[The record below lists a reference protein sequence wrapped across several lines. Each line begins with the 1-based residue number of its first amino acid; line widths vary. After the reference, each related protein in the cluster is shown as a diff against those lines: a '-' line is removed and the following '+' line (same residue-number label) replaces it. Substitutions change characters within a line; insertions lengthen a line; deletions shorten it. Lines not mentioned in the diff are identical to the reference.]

1 MDSQQSDLPFHI
13 CVIKKFT
20 VVSVVFVL
28 GVATFKNIYFI
39 LGGGGVGG
47 GGGIFSWK
55 DILLPRTAWKNYQL
69 SAMWFGYL
77 LTLAYTALCVR
88 GNCTEHNW
96 ACDK

>member
-1 MDSQQSDLPFHI
+1 MEGY
-13 CVIKKFT
+13 T
-20 VVSVVFVL
+20 VASN
-28 GVATFKNIYFI
+28 K
-39 LGGGGVGG
+39 
-47 GGGIFSWK
+47 
-55 DILLPRTAWKNYQL
+55 WKNDQL